1 MLNFKGVC
9 PAGNKDLKV
18 MGIAIVRVEKITSSG
33 SATGKTEHNYRLK
46 EVPNADKSKEDLN
59 HEYVNHDKQNIWKA
73 CNERIEEVGVVRV
86 RKDAVRGMEFILTAS
101 PEAFERDAKGVVID
115 DYRNSGWVKE
125 NLKFMQDTYGA
136 NLVAFT
142 LHQDEKTP
150 HIHAVVVPIT
160 DKNRLSAKDMFNP
173 KTLKELQSNY
183 SEAMKPF
190 GLERGLEGSKA
201 THLTMQQ
208 LYSLHNAV
216 DKDLKEDLKPIPKLD
231 LKIDKPSGMELL
243 MLSSW
248 TAEQNRKIQREV
260 SLGLEERDKAL
271 NKANSIALENAKAK
285 RQVIDLKNSNN
296 RLEGL
301 NQKYRSMA
309 QKSDYEKLVL
319 KKSIN
324 ELKKDKE
331 DLILGIASGRFTPE
345 EIFNTAEKIKA
356 KQNKHEIQTPKLK
369 GGMSR

>member
-1 MLNFKGVC
+1 VC
-9 PAGNKDLKV
+9 PTGNKDFKV

-46 EVPNADKSKEDLN
+46 EVPNADKSKEVFN
-59 HEYVNHDKQNIWKA
+59 HEYVNHDKDNIWKA
-73 CNERIEEVGVVRV
+73 CNKRIEEVGVVRV

-101 PEAFERDAKGVVID
+101 PETFERDAKGVVIH
-115 DYRNSGWVKE
+115 DYKNSEWVKE

-173 KTLKELQSNY
+173 KTLKALQTNY

-208 LYSLHNAV
+208 LYSLHNTTE
-216 DKDLKEDLKPIPKLD
+216 KSLKEDLKPIPTLD
-231 LKIDKPSGMELL
+231 LKIDKPSGMDLL

-248 TAEQNRKIQREV
+248 ADEQNRKIQQAV
-260 SLGLEERDKAL
+260 NLSLEERDKAL
-271 NKANSIALENAKAK
+271 KKANSIALENATAK
-285 RQVIDLKNSNN
+285 RQVIDLKNGNN
-296 RLEGL
+296 RLDGL

-309 QKSDYEKLVL
+309 QKSDSEKWAL

-324 ELKKDKE
+324 ELKKDQE
-331 DLILGIASGRFTPE
+331 NFILDIASGRFTPD
-345 EIFNTAEKIKA
+345 EIFNMAVKIKA
-356 KQNKHEIQTPKLK
+356 NRIEHKNEVQNIKRK
-369 GGMSR
+369 GGMSM